1 MGIDDYDA
9 LEKIVSLLNSDQP
22 FEQKLLKFHLL
33 AIDQHHLEL
42 GFYSQ
47 DLSDKM
53 KDLLRNLDEVT
64 LRQVKFLFKDIPTF
78 MSSKATIEMI
88 IFLN

>member
-9 LEKIVSLLNSDQP
+9 LEKIVSLLSSDQS
-22 FEQKLLKFHLL
+22 FELLLLKFHLL
-33 AIDQHHLEL
+33 AIDQRHLQL

-53 KDLLRNLDEVT
+53 KDLLMNLNEVT
-64 LRQVKFLFKDIPTF
+64 LRQVKFLFKDPP
-78 MSSKATIEMI
+78 SLYEQ
-88 IFLN
+88 

>member
-9 LEKIVSLLNSDQP
+9 LEKIVSLLSSDQS
-22 FEQKLLKFHLL
+22 FELLLLKFHLFT
-33 AIDQHHLEL
+33 IDQRHLQL

-53 KDLLRNLDEVT
+53 KDLLMNLNEVT
-64 LRQVKFLFKDIPTF
+64 LRQVKFLFKDPP
-78 MSSKATIEMI
+78 SLYEQ
-88 IFLN
+88 